1 MEKLLIK
8 GFPDRIELVF
18 TDRIA
23 VGEAILAVKE
33 LSGDEKSF
41 FTKDNISVS
50 YSGTEFSY
58 DEEMLFEKEV
68 KKTFGKNA
76 KLIKQKKLSLEA
88 IRYSLSDGEVICK
101 VVEKSIRSG
110 EEVISDGDILVMGDV
125 NPGASVV
132 ARGNIT
138 VLGAL
143 RGSARIKQQGRVY
156 ASYMMPTQI
165 RIGKLYSY
173 NKKPKNVGPAVAL
186 AENGEIIIERL

>member
-8 GFPDRIELVF
+8 GFPDRIELSF
-18 TDRIA
+18 TDKIA
-23 VGEAILAVKE
+23 LNEAILEVKK
-33 LSGDEKSF
+33 LSGCEKSF

-68 KKTFGKNA
+68 KKAFGKNT
-76 KLIKQKKLSLEA
+76 KLIKQKKLSFDA
-88 IRYSLSDGEVICK
+88 IRYSLTGGDVICK
-101 VVEKSIRSG
+101 VVEKSLRSG

-125 NPGASVV
+125 NPGASVI

-143 RGSARIKQQGRVY
+143 RGSAHIKKRGKVY
-156 ASYMMPTQI
+156 ATYMTPTQI
-165 RIGKLYSY
+165 RIGKIYSY

-186 AENGEIIIERL
+186 AENGEIIIECL

>member
-18 TDRIA
+18 TDGIA
-23 VGEAILAVKE
+23 VNEAIHAVQE
-33 LSGDEKSF
+33 LSGEEKSF

-58 DEEMLFEKEV
+58 DEEMLFEKEI
-68 KKTFGKNA
+68 KKAFGKNV
-76 KLIKQKKLSLEA
+76 KFIKQKKLSSEA
-88 IRYSLSDGEVICK
+88 IRYSLSEGEVICK
-101 VVEKSIRSG
+101 VVEKSLRSG
-110 EEVISDGDILVMGDV
+110 EEAVSEGDILVMGDV

-143 RGSARIKQQGRVY
+143 RGSAQIKRQGKVY

-173 NKKPKNVGPAVAL
+173 NKKPKNVGPAIAL